1 MKTFT
6 VAEARQDLS
15 AVIGDITAYSEHVL
29 ITKNGKP
36 AVVMMTV
43 DEYEALEDTI
53 FWLSVPGVL
62 DQVVADRDSREREE
76 QPVGYTR
83 MTLEDVRA
91 DRAHFATTGEELPE
105 AALPSRRPR

>member
-1 MKTFT
+1 MKTLT

-15 AVIGDITAYSEHVL
+15 AVIADITAHSEHVL

-43 DEYEALEDTI
+43 EEYEALEDTI

-62 DQVVADRDSREREE
+62 DQVTSADSAQDRGDAS
-76 QPVGYTR
+76 GYTR
-83 MTLEDVRA
+83 MTLDDLRA
-91 DRAHFATTGEELPE
+91 DRAHFAATGEDLPDAE
-105 AALPSRRPR
+105 LPSRQPR